1 MKIFRQNVLFFVL
14 LLGGL
19 FPQIVTGQVS
29 RYTFSQTTSTYTPIV
44 GGTNMVL
51 PATATSPFDNE
62 IFWNN
67 VNGDN
72 SLSVTTSTGF
82 PIGFSFTYNGT
93 AYTQFV
99 ITPNGFITLGT
110 ASTATTI
117 TSSTTTNNIIAP
129 LGRDLVASRLT
140 TGSGTSGTNTITVAS
155 ASGINVG
162 DRIFVNASPAAPL
175 TAGTTVTA
183 IVGTTLTI
191 SQPIPTTFS
200 NQAINVA
207 SNDEISYVTTGTA
220 PNRVLTVQWKNV
232 RRFGVSA
239 DVGAD
244 RLNFQVKLHE
254 TSNKISVVYGSFTLG
269 TGLFPSIE
277 PIVGLRGTSMVDLN
291 TRTTSTNWA
300 ATTASGL
307 YPSGITE
314 LSSRCT
320 LTQSIFPSAN
330 LTFEWLPATLPYI
343 AVNTG
348 MATNT
353 ISALQTVCEE
363 EYDVSGGNL
372 TGNVVLT
379 APTNC
384 QISLT
389 TGGTFS
395 SSITL
400 TPTAGTLAATKIYV
414 KSIAA
419 VAANSYITHTSTGAV
434 TKTLAVTA
442 TGASTGT
449 APTVTLG
456 TIPSVTIAA
465 VSFSIPY
472 TASTGSPNRYSIN
485 TVAPNPLPS
494 FTPVVLASHTFVA
507 GGSTIPSITIPASAA
522 GTYNFEMIVRVNSTG
537 CISAI
542 IPFTLTVG
550 TSPTITTTGTLTAF
564 SACAGTVSTS
574 KNYTVSGSNLTSNL
588 VITAP
593 TGYEISLT
601 AGSGYASSLTL
612 TPTAGTVSST
622 TIFARLT
629 NTASGSPVG
638 NITHTSTGATTQ
650 NVAVSGTVNPLP
662 TVAAITGTTT
672 ACVGGTTTLSNATAG
687 GTWSSSNTSIAT
699 VNASGV
705 VTGVAAGTATI
716 SYAVT
721 TSGCTTTQTTTVTIN
736 ANPTVAA
743 ITGTTTACVGGTTT
757 LSNATA
763 GGTWSSSNTSVAT
776 INASGL
782 VTGVAAGTTTISYTV
797 TTSGCTTTQTTTVTI
812 NANPTVAA
820 ITGTTTACVGGT
832 TTLSNATAGG
842 TWSSSNTSVATINAS
857 GLVTGVAAGTTTI
870 SYTVTTLGCTTT
882 QTTTVTINANPT
894 VAAITGTTTACVGGT
909 TTLSNATAGGTWSSS
924 NTSIATVNASGVVT
938 GVAAGTATI
947 SYAVT
952 TAGCTTTQTTTV
964 TINANPTV
972 AAITGTTTACV
983 GGTTT
988 LSNATAGGTWSS
1000 SNTSIATVN
1009 ASGVVTG
1016 VAAGTATIS
1025 YAVTTAG
1032 CTTTQTTT
1040 VTINANPTVAAITG
1054 TTTACVGSTTTLSNA
1069 TAGGTWSSSNISIAT
1084 VNASGVVTGVAAGT
1098 ATISYAVTTS
1108 GCTTTQTTTVTIN
1121 ANPTVAAI
1129 TGTTT
1134 TVVGGTTTLSS
1145 ATAGGTWSSSNISI
1159 ATVNASGVVTGVAA
1173 GTATISYAVTASG
1186 CTTTVTTSVIIGNAP
1201 TIATSGTLTAFSA
1214 CTSTA
1219 SSSQNYTVSGAN
1231 LTSNFIIT
1239 APTGY
1244 EISLTAGS
1252 GYASSLTLTPT
1263 AGTVNST
1270 TIFIRLTNTASG
1282 SPAGN
1287 ITHTSTGATTQNVA
1301 VSGTVNPLPTV
1312 ATITG
1317 TTTACVGG
1325 TTTLSNATAGGTW
1338 SSSNT
1343 SIATVNASG
1352 VVTGVAAG
1360 TATISYSVTTAG
1372 CTTTQTTTV
1381 TINANPTVAAIT
1393 GTTTAC
1399 VGSTTTLSNATA
1411 GGTWSS
1417 SNTSIATVNASG
1429 VVTGVAAG
1437 TATISYSVT
1446 TAGCTT
1452 TQTTTVTINANPTVA
1467 AITGTTTACVGGTT
1481 ALSNATA
1488 GGTWSSS
1495 NTSIATVNASGV
1507 VTGVAAG
1514 TATISYAVTTAG
1526 CTTTQTTTV
1535 TINANP
1541 TVAAITGTTTA
1552 CVGGTTTLSNAT
1564 VGGTWSSSNT
1574 SIATVNAS
1582 GVVTGVAAGTATIS
1596 YAVTTSGCTT
1606 TQTTTV
1612 TINANP
1618 TVAAITGT
1626 TIVAIASNTTLSSA
1640 TAGGAW
1646 SSSNTSIATIDA
1658 SGVVT
1663 GVAAGTATISY
1674 TVTVGSCV
1682 ASTTTTITVAT
1693 PNIIY
1698 VRTDGNDANNGF
1710 TNTSTGAKLT
1720 LQGGIGAVNDGGT
1733 IVLNAGTYNETA
1745 TVTGKG
1751 FNLMGVGNPTIQTIN
1766 MNAAGKTITLTGA
1779 INISEVLNLQAGD
1792 VAANGN
1798 LTLLATATKQA
1809 MIINNGTT
1817 SVTGNVT
1824 VQRYLRAN
1832 TGTTGA
1838 GYRFVSSPV
1847 TTANWT
1853 QLTDN
1858 ISLTVNPAFN
1868 TSATPGRVTP
1878 FPTVFEYDATK
1889 AGDPSKTFTTSP
1901 HPDFDK
1907 GWQSPNALT
1916 DNLAVG
1922 KGYTVNT
1929 SANQLIDITGTL
1941 NNTPVGNITVPV
1953 VTGNAASLGYNL
1965 IGNPYPSP
1973 IKWSAVL
1980 GLSSGVNDAVYQ
1992 HVATGQYTGSWAT
2005 YINGVGTN
2013 GGSDDIA
2020 VMQGFFVIA
2029 NAGGNVVM
2037 NNSVRATSFA
2047 NPNSF
2052 RTEDTQSNERKGLV
2066 RLNITNAAGKTDE
2079 TVVYF
2084 TDNATDKFDS
2094 KFDAVKFQLNAGNF
2108 PNIYTG
2114 TAKSLY
2120 AINALPSNQ
2129 LNDDVVV
2136 PVIVQS
2142 WTGGKQ
2148 KITLTEKLNFTRNI
2162 TVYLKDKLT
2171 NTLFDL
2177 ANGSYD
2183 CNVEAG
2189 VTADRFELVFQ
2200 PQFTTA
2206 EANGDNINLFPNPTT
2221 DLLTISVG
2229 SEYKGEVTIRL
2240 MDVAG
2245 RIVAT
2250 ETAQKDGKFFQAT
2263 FNLADK
2269 ASGVYLIEV
2278 QSNVR
2283 TVKRVVRN

>member
-1 MKIFRQNVLFFVL
+1 MPFGYPILSFIQKPYINLLYYKLFTHMKIFRQNVLFFVL

-183 IVGTTLTI
+183 ITGTTLTI
-191 SQPIPTTFS
+191 SQPVPTTFS

-254 TSNKISVVYGSFTLG
+254 TSNKISVVYGNFTLG
-269 TGLFPSIE
+269 SGLFPSIE

-320 LTQSIFPSAN
+320 LTQSVFPSAN

-395 SSITL
+395 SIITL

-414 KSIAA
+414 KSTAA
-419 VAANSYITHTSTGAV
+419 IAANSYITHTSTGAV

-456 TIPSVTIAA
+456 TIPSVTTAA
-465 VSFSIPY
+465 TSFSIPY
-472 TASTGSPNRYSIN
+472 TVATGSPNRYSIN

-522 GTYNFEMIVRVNSTG
+522 GTYNFEMVVRVSSTG
-537 CISAI
+537 CISAV

-550 TSPTITTTGTLTAF
+550 TTPTVTTTGTLTAF

-601 AGSGYASSLTL
+601 TGSGYANSLTL
-612 TPTAGTVSST
+612 TPTAGTVNST
-622 TIFARLT
+622 TIFVRLT
-629 NTASGSPVG
+629 NTASGSPAG

-662 TVAAITGTTT
+662 TVAT
-672 ACVGGTTTLSNATAG
+672 
-687 GTWSSSNTSIAT
+687 
-699 VNASGV
+699 
-705 VTGVAAGTATI
+705 
-716 SYAVT
+716 
-721 TSGCTTTQTTTVTIN
+721 
-736 ANPTVAA
+736 

-776 INASGL
+776 INASGV
-782 VTGVAAGTTTISYTV
+782 VTGVAAGTTTISYAV
-797 TTSGCTTTQTTTVTI
+797 TTAGCMTTQTTTVTI

-820 ITGTTTACVGGT
+820 ITGTTTTVVGGT
-832 TTLSNATAGG
+832 
-842 TWSSSNTSVATINAS
+842 I
-857 GLVTGVAAGTTTI
+857 
-870 SYTVTTLGCTTT
+870 
-882 QTTTVTINANPT
+882 
-894 VAAITGTTTACVGGT
+894 
-909 TTLSNATAGGTWSSS
+909 
-924 NTSIATVNASGVVT
+924 
-938 GVAAGTATI
+938 
-947 SYAVT
+947 
-952 TAGCTTTQTTTV
+952 
-964 TINANPTV
+964 
-972 AAITGTTTACV
+972 
-983 GGTTT
+983 T

-1069 TAGGTWSSSNISIAT
+1069 TTGGA
-1084 VNASGVVTGVAAGT
+1084 
-1098 ATISYAVTTS
+1098 
-1108 GCTTTQTTTVTIN
+1108 
-1121 ANPTVAAI
+1121 
-1129 TGTTT
+1129 
-1134 TVVGGTTTLSS
+1134 
-1145 ATAGGTWSSSNISI
+1145 
-1159 ATVNASGVVTGVAA
+1159 
-1173 GTATISYAVTASG
+1173 
-1186 CTTTVTTSVIIGNAP
+1186 
-1201 TIATSGTLTAFSA
+1201 
-1214 CTSTA
+1214 
-1219 SSSQNYTVSGAN
+1219 
-1231 LTSNFIIT
+1231 
-1239 APTGY
+1239 
-1244 EISLTAGS
+1244 
-1252 GYASSLTLTPT
+1252 
-1263 AGTVNST
+1263 
-1270 TIFIRLTNTASG
+1270 
-1282 SPAGN
+1282 
-1287 ITHTSTGATTQNVA
+1287 
-1301 VSGTVNPLPTV
+1301 
-1312 ATITG
+1312 
-1317 TTTACVGG
+1317 
-1325 TTTLSNATAGGTW
+1325 W

-1360 TATISYSVTTAG
+1360 IATI
-1372 CTTTQTTTV
+1372 
-1381 TINANPTVAAIT
+1381 N
-1393 GTTTAC
+1393 
-1399 VGSTTTLSNATA
+1399 
-1411 GGTWSS
+1411 
-1417 SNTSIATVNASG
+1417 
-1429 VVTGVAAG
+1429 
-1437 TATISYSVT
+1437 
-1446 TAGCTT
+1446 
-1452 TQTTTVTINANPTVA
+1452 
-1467 AITGTTTACVGGTT
+1467 
-1481 ALSNATA
+1481 
-1488 GGTWSSS
+1488 
-1495 NTSIATVNASGV
+1495 
-1507 VTGVAAG
+1507 
-1514 TATISYAVTTAG
+1514 
-1526 CTTTQTTTV
+1526 
-1535 TINANP
+1535 
-1541 TVAAITGTTTA
+1541 
-1552 CVGGTTTLSNAT
+1552 
-1564 VGGTWSSSNT
+1564 
-1574 SIATVNAS
+1574 
-1582 GVVTGVAAGTATIS
+1582 

-1606 TQTTTV
+1606 TATTTV

-1640 TAGGAW
+1640 TTGGAW
-1646 SSSNTSIATIDA
+1646 SSSNTSVATVDA

-1663 GVAAGTATISY
+1663 GVAAGTTTITY
-1674 TVTVGSCV
+1674 TITVGSCV
-1682 ASTTTTITVAT
+1682 TNTTTTVTVST

-1710 TNTSTGAKLT
+1710 SNTATGAKLT

-1733 IVLNAGTYNETA
+1733 IVLNTGTYNETA
-1745 TVTGKG
+1745 TVIGKG
-1751 FNLMGVGNPTIQTIN
+1751 FNLMGIGNPTVQTIN
-1766 MNAAGKTITLTGA
+1766 INAVGKTITLTGA

-1817 SVTGNVT
+1817 SVMGHVT
-1824 VQRYLRAN
+1824 VQRYLRSN
-1832 TGTTGA
+1832 SGTTGA
-1838 GYRFVSSPV
+1838 GYRFLSSPV

-1929 SANQLIDITGTL
+1929 SANQVIDITGTL
-1941 NNTPVGNITVPV
+1941 NNTPVGNITIPV
-1953 VTGNAASLGYNL
+1953 VTGNTASLGYNL

-1980 GLSSGVNDAVYQ
+1980 GLSSGINDAVYQ

-2052 RTEDTQSNERKGLV
+2052 RTEDTQNNQQKGLV
-2066 RLNITNAAGKTDE
+2066 RLNIMNAAGKTDE

-2084 TDNATDKFDS
+2084 ADNATDKFDS

-2114 TAKSLY
+2114 TGKGLY
-2120 AINALPSNQ
+2120 AINALSSNQ
-2129 LNDDVVV
+2129 LNDDVVI

-2148 KITLTEKLNFTRNI
+2148 KITLTEKLNFTRNV

-2183 CNVEAG
+2183 YNVEAG

-2206 EANGDNINLFPNPTT
+2206 EANGDNINLFPNPAT
-2221 DLLTISVG
+2221 DLLYISVG

-2245 RIVAT
+2245 RVVAT
-2250 ETAQKDGKFFQAT
+2250 ETAQKDSKFFQAT

-2283 TVKRVVRN
+2283 TVKRIVRN